1 MFKRVVPI
9 GMTLLLV
16 LKTCMVMLRFLLSVF
31 LISLPFMCVYSQHYA
46 LKSVVGERVEIT
58 KELDSKVDYDLISQ
72 YKPSVDSLMSPV
84 LGKSAVF
91 MYASRPES
99 LLSNWVADVLV
110 NTAVEQGLDV
120 DMGLCNIGGLRS
132 SMPKGEVTVGDIM
145 SISPFDNMLCL
156 LSIRGRDLLEL
167 FRQIARLGGEGVS
180 SSLRMVITSDGALVS
195 AYINGKRIKKNRI
208 YNVVTIDYLAEGN
221 DGMTALKYAVKCVE
235 TKHSMRD
242 VLMDY
247 IRRQAERGVLID
259 SRIEGRIVV
268 MP

>member
-1 MFKRVVPI
+1 
-9 GMTLLLV
+9 
-16 LKTCMVMLRFLLSVF
+16 
-31 LISLPFMCVYSQHYA
+31 
-46 LKSVVGERVEIT
+46 
-58 KELDSKVDYDLISQ
+58 
-72 YKPSVDSLMSPV
+72 
-84 LGKSAVF
+84 
-91 MYASRPES
+91 
-99 LLSNWVADVLV
+99 
-110 NTAVEQGLDV
+110 
-120 DMGLCNIGGLRS
+120 
-132 SMPKGEVTVGDIM
+132 
-145 SISPFDNMLCL
+145 
-156 LSIRGRDLLEL
+156 
-167 FRQIARLGGEGVS
+167 
-180 SSLRMVITSDGALVS
+180 MVITSDGALVS